1 MKQKGTGLQ
10 VFVAI
15 ILAVLLVFIIN
26 LGISLFYPYPSYDSG
41 VSVETYYFTTFWVLV
56 GLGAILS
63 IAGLL
68 MSGLLFN
75 IIGLAAGGFLVLQGA
90 WTVYSSNKIPSFIA
104 LIFVF
109 IILIIFSYQK
119 WFRKKK

>member
-1 MKQKGTGLQ
+1 MKQKGQGLQ

-15 ILAVLLVFIIN
+15 ILAILLVFIVN
-26 LGISLFYPYPSYDSG
+26 LGISMFYPYPSYDSG
-41 VSVETYYFTTFWVLV
+41 VSTDTYYFTVFWILV

-68 MSGLLFN
+68 ISGLLFN

-90 WTVYSSNKIPSFIA
+90 WTVYSSNKVPAFIA
-104 LIFVF
+104 LVFVF
-109 IILIIFSYQK
+109 VILAIFSYQK
-119 WFRKKK
+119 WLRKK